1 MLWWLWLSEVRSRCS
16 CTIYLAS
23 GNCRT
28 SSIPSSPP
36 SAVGCPVTHPTAPNT
51 RLSVENTSEE
61 LLRDRS
67 SYSLTGTASFTQP
80 RRGQGLRTSA
90 LRRSQ
95 KFILPEGEEGSQ
107 SLEPMPPLYSSY
119 HGLGCKKHARYV
131 SHRVEGLGS

>member
-51 RLSVENTSEE
+51 RLSVDNTSEE
-61 LLRDRS
+61 LVSGTGAPTVLRGQPHSPNLVEGKVCELPLCGVLRS
-67 SYSLTGTASFTQP
+67 SSFQKVK
-80 RRGQGLRTSA
+80 RG
-90 LRRSQ
+90 
-95 KFILPEGEEGSQ
+95 
-107 SLEPMPPLYSSY
+107 
-119 HGLGCKKHARYV
+119 ARV
-131 SHRVEGLGS
+131 